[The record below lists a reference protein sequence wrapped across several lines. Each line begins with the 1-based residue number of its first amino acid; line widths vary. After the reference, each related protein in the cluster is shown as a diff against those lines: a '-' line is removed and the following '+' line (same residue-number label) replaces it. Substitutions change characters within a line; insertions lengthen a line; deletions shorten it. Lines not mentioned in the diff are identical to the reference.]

1 LSHRSAQ
8 RGHGTPACCGGP
20 ERQAGA
26 GGCPSLP
33 CRARCSA
40 ARSRGT
46 EETSRDVR
54 YAVAIGVKADILK
67 TLIASGPQHFPN
79 DPELDARRAN
89 LCAYTNPRV
98 SGGLP
103 LEPGKLAL
111 QRRQRLVHNRLDRTQ
126 RMISPH
132 SRLRVNV
139 AAHAPSS
146 NLVGANE
153 SQSLVGGEHLF
164 QQPARPRDKALP
176 RTSSRVPSRRVCRI
190 RFVKFGRAVKQCW
203 DRRSVRFVRERWT
216 GFRTPGRLRGP
227 GCSPS
232 GTTGD
237 LSALPTSM
245 CAIEALPLGGPA
257 GSEL

>member
-1 LSHRSAQ
+1 MADPNDKRV
-8 RGHGTPACCGGP
+8 P
-20 ERQAGA
+20 EL
-26 GGCPSLP
+26 PSLP

-46 EETSRDVR
+46 EETSRDAR

-111 QRRQRLVHNRLDRTQ
+111 QRRQRLVHDRPDRSQ
-126 RMISPH
+126 RMIPPH
-132 SRLRVNV
+132 PRLQVNV
-139 AAHAPSS
+139 AEQLARSIVAAAHAPSP

-153 SQSLVGGEHLF
+153 SRSPVGGERLF